1 MGRKK
6 LPPSE
11 KRHPVIIFA
20 KKKYHKQVKAEIEA
34 LVKRYELEELIK
46 SKNEK
51 DGTKTIHG

>member
-20 KKKYHKQVKAEIEA
+20 KKKYHKQIKAEIEA
-34 LVKRYELEELIK
+34 LVKRYELDELIK
-46 SKNEK
+46 SKEE
-51 DGTKTIHG
+51 DGTRKLV